1 MLIDGGSI
9 TVPGARLY
17 DNDGH
22 WFWEGE
28 GVAPDFKVWD
38 DPNILVQG
46 RDPQVEKVVE
56 EVMKLL
62 KNAPPKIT
70 PAPKLEDR
78 TAKGLR
84 KK

>member
-1 MLIDGGSI
+1 MLIDGGAI

-22 WFWEGE
+22 GFGEGE

-38 DPNILVQG
+38 DPNLLGQG

-56 EVMKLL
+56 EVL
-62 KNAPPKIT
+62 
-70 PAPKLEDR
+70 
-78 TAKGLR
+78 
-84 KK
+84 